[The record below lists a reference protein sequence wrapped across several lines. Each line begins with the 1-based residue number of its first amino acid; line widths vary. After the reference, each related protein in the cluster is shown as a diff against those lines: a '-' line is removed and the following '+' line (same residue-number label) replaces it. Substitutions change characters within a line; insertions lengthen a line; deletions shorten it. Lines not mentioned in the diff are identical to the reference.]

1 MTTAREIAAD
11 QFGHRRA
18 WLAREVAERKRTQAD
33 AERRLLPWLHIAAM
47 AGVGSCSEAIAS
59 KDVID
64 AVYQDHLQI
73 FPYDRAGQ
81 TVQVPLVLSLSQD
94 QRTAAL
100 GELARARDAAF
111 DAVDRALNDEDRARR
126 IQQARSIALLA
137 HDLDAPPYPVTAA
150 RGESTER
157 DAA

>member
-1 MTTAREIAAD
+1 MTAREIAAY

-18 WLAREVAERKRTQAD
+18 WLAREVADRKRTQAD
-33 AERRLLPWLHIAAM
+33 AEHRLLPWLHIAAM
-47 AGVGSCSEAIAS
+47 AGAQ
-59 KDVID
+59 ID

-81 TVQVPLVLSLSQD
+81 TVQVPLALSLSQA

-100 GELARARDAAF
+100 AELARARDAAF
-111 DAVDRALNDEDRARR
+111 DAVDRALNDEDRTRR

-150 RGESTER
+150 RGESTEK